1 MLNVCL
7 QNTVTVEKV
16 PLIKK
21 KKKKKARGNWEER
34 KIEDLHFAGTD
45 CAK

>member
-1 MLNVCL
+1 MHHKCEHRLVLNVCL

-21 KKKKKARGNWEER
+21 KKKRQGATGKKG
-34 KIEDLHFAGTD
+34 K
-45 CAK
+45 